1 MKNFEE
7 RKMEYFQKLKKYS
20 EFILDLTKEQTNE
33 MIVEVLLNPKNE
45 KELEFGNYYLMFI
58 EETKQLI
65 ANLSNNNIDEI
76 IPEESVYV
84 EYLSGIIN
92 ALYNNV
98 DEIKKINETYMENNG
113 ELLAKVLYEMIVIT
127 ITNPEGLCESICK
140 RCNFDIEDEF
150 QVMQFQFLMNK
161 ANKQLKP
168 QMIPENE
175 EEINKFIAFVN
186 HYQKCCIGGIKD
198 YLISE
203 RSENVGEDDMIQQE
217 QKQAVLKKSNS
228 TKGK

>member
-7 RKMEYFQKLKKYS
+7 RKMEYFQRLKKYS
-20 EFILDLTKEQTNE
+20 EFILNLTKEQQNE
-33 MIVEVLLNPKNE
+33 IIVEVLLNPKNE

-65 ANLSNNNIDEI
+65 ANLSSNNIDEI
-76 IPEESVYV
+76 NPEESVYV
-84 EYLSGIIN
+84 EYLSSIIN

-98 DEIKKINETYMENNG
+98 DEIKKINKTYMENNG
-113 ELLAKVLYEMIVIT
+113 KLLAKVLYEMIVIT
-127 ITNPEGLCESICK
+127 ITNPEGLSESICK

-150 QVMQFQFLMNK
+150 QVMQFQILMNK

-175 EEINKFIAFVN
+175 EDINKFISFVN
-186 HYQKCCIGGIKD
+186 HYQKCCVEGIKD
-198 YLISE
+198 YFISE
-203 RSENVGEDDMIQQE
+203 SRENDEENNIVHHT
-217 QKQAVLKKSNS
+217 SR
-228 TKGK
+228 TKTI